1 MGFPS
6 PAKDYVERTLS
17 PNILC
22 HIDGNCRVI
31 ETSAGYAVIN
41 TAIRPKQGSNIL
53 ISMCG
58 LLQFA
63 VVRGKAI
70 ITEDGEAIEGDALD
84 DVDVKGVLTFLVN
97 RVDWQREDDIPI
109 M

>member
-53 ISMCG
+53 ISLCG
-58 LLQFA
+58 ILQFA

-70 ITEDGEAIEGDALD
+70 ITDDGEAIEGDALD
-84 DVDVKGVLTFLVN
+84 DVEVKGVLTFLIN
-97 RVDWQREDDIPI
+97 RATYVDEDPNPVI
-109 M
+109 